1 MKIYYLDHPEH
12 GTHVCYSESDVKIAE
27 KNGWILRKD
36 EPVIEKTVAEDE
48 PVIEKTVAE
57 DEPVIEKTVAED
69 EPVIVEKEEKPHPAH
84 AKGKR

>member
-36 EPVIEKTVAEDE
+36 EPVI
-48 PVIEKTVAE
+48 
-57 DEPVIEKTVAED
+57 
-69 EPVIVEKEEKPHPAH
+69 VEKEEKPHPAH

>member
-48 PVIEKTVAE
+48 PVI
-57 DEPVIEKTVAED
+57 
-69 EPVIVEKEEKPHPAH
+69 VEKEEKPHPAH

>member
-57 DEPVIEKTVAED
+57 DEPVI
-69 EPVIVEKEEKPHPAH
+69 VEKEEKPHPAH